1 MKLLAAD
8 YPLLNVFWTMLGFF
22 LFFIWIWL
30 LITVFADV
38 FRSRDL
44 SGFAKAMWLIFVIFL
59 PYLGVFMYLI
69 ARGDNMH
76 EHAVVDAQR
85 QDAALRSY
93 VQDAAGGGA
102 RSTADEL
109 SKLVDLR
116 DKGVITVEEYERQK
130 TVVLT

>member
-1 MKLLAAD
+1 MMLASD

-69 ARGDNMH
+69 ARGDKMRD
-76 EHAVVDAQR
+76 HAIDDAQNR
-85 QDAALRSY
+85 DAAMRSY
-93 VQDAAGGGA
+93 VQEAAGTGTK
-102 RSTADEL
+102 STADEL

-130 TVVLT
+130 TVVLA